1 MGNWIHHP
9 SVTMDAKTTKIV
21 TVAIVAIIIVA
32 CLAVFLVKNDK
43 NDDKKTSLG
52 SGRLLVYGNADNDDY
67 FDEADVELIQQIVD
81 SGTWDSEKY
90 PYADAN
96 NDGKVTQD
104 DVTYMQNFLNGGKG
118 KMYYI
123 DHYGNT
129 SYFNYPLGD
138 RKIAV
143 VGSSSGGYHGLIAG
157 QMLGFYDQIT
167 AADSS
172 LRTMDE
178 SIYPG
183 VSKLDDIGNYNS
195 GDIDTTVENIM
206 TAGCSVAL
214 GGVYQGVY
222 DAMHEVP
229 GEYDYIL
236 LYTSAFIAAGGP
248 DVVAKIMT
256 MGVLLDCA
264 DEARNYVKYYDDI
277 NAQVEES
284 VSELQN
290 MSYVVCYNTNNA
302 ATTYIDT
309 IGSNGSCAGDTWMV
323 YSHLPMTDVADHTG
337 GNYYQVDI
345 ETVLQWDPDVIFLV
359 VSGNT
364 AETAEEA
371 QKVFSERAA
380 YLSESR
386 AYKNGMVFGSYFA
399 VIGTAIGVSQLNLL
413 ASYIWPGSFD
423 EDAGW
428 QVLQDCMDN
437 TLINHIDVKTSGYTY
452 LFRLNA

>member
-1 MGNWIHHP
+1 MNN
-9 SVTMDAKTTKIV
+9 MDSKTTKILA
-21 TVAIVAIIIVA
+21 VAMVAIIVVA
-32 CLAVFLVKNDK
+32 GLTVFFVMNKK
-43 NDDKKTSLG
+43 DDKGKTSLG
-52 SGRLLVYGNADNDDY
+52 TGRLLVYGNADNDDY
-67 FDEADVELIQQIVD
+67 YDEADVNLIKKIAD
-81 SGTWDSEKY
+81 SGTWDSTKY
-90 PYADAN
+90 PFADAN
-96 NDGKVTQD
+96 YDGKVTQD
-104 DVTYMQNFLNGGKG
+104 DVTYMQNFLKGGKG

-157 QMLGFYDQIT
+157 QMLGFYDKIT

-183 VSKLDDIGNYNS
+183 VSKLKDIGNYNS

-214 GGVYQGVY
+214 GGVYQPVY
-222 DAMHEVP
+222 DAMHKIP

-236 LYTSAFIAAGGP
+236 LYTSAFIATGGGP
-248 DVVAKIMT
+248 DVVAKTMT

-264 DEARNYVKYYDDI
+264 DEAREYVRYYDDI
-277 NAQVEES
+277 QSQVKKAA
-284 VSELQN
+284 SELKN
-290 MSYVVCYNTNNA
+290 MSYVICYNTKNA
-302 ATTYIDT
+302 VTTHIDT
-309 IGSNGSCAGDTWMV
+309 VANDGSCAGDTWMI
-323 YSHLPMTDVADHTG
+323 YSHLPMTDIADHSG
-337 GNYYQVDI
+337 KNYYEVDI
-345 ETVLQWDPDVIFLV
+345 ETVLQWDPDVIFVV

-371 QKVFSERAA
+371 RAVFEERAA
-380 YLSESR
+380 YFSESR
-386 AYKNGMVFGSYFA
+386 AYKNGMVFGSYYA
-399 VIGTAIGVSQLNLL
+399 VMGTVIGVSQLNLL
-413 ASYIWPGSFD
+413 ASYLWPGSFS

-428 QVLQDCMDN
+428 DTLQKCLDD
-437 TLINHIDVKTSGYTY
+437 TLINHIDVRKSGYTY
-452 LFRLNA
+452 LYRMNANA

>member
-1 MGNWIHHP
+1 
-9 SVTMDAKTTKIV
+9 MDAKTTKIL
-21 TVAIVAIIIVA
+21 AIVVVVIIIA
-32 CLAVFLVKNDK
+32 AGLTVFFVMDDDD
-43 NDDKKTSLG
+43 DDKGKTSLG

-67 FDEADVELIQQIVD
+67 YDEADLELIQQIAD

-96 NDGKVTQD
+96 NDGKVNQD

-138 RKIAV
+138 RTVAV

-157 QMLGFYDQIT
+157 QMLGFYDKIT

-183 VSKLDDIGNYNS
+183 VSKLKDIGNYNS
-195 GDIDTTVENIM
+195 GDVDSTVENIM
-206 TAGCSVAL
+206 DAGCSVAL

-222 DAMHEVP
+222 DAMHEIP

-248 DVVAKIMT
+248 DVVASTMT

-264 DEARNYVKYYDDI
+264 DEAREYVRYYDNIDS
-277 NAQVEES
+277 QVQEAA
-284 VSELQN
+284 SELKN
-290 MSYVVCYNTNNA
+290 MSYVICYNTTNA
-302 ATTYIDT
+302 VTTHIDT
-309 IGSNGSCAGDTWMV
+309 YANDGSCAGDSWMI
-323 YSHLPMTDVADHTG
+323 YSHLPMTDIANHSG
-337 GNYYQVDI
+337 SNYYEVDI
-345 ETVLQWDPDVIFLV
+345 ETVLDWDPDVIFVV

-371 QKVFSERAA
+371 KAVFEQRAA
-380 YLSESR
+380 YFSDST
-386 AYKNGMVFGSYFA
+386 AYKNGMVFGSYYA
-399 VIGTAIGVSQLNLL
+399 VIGTVIGVSQLNLL
-413 ASYIWPGSFD
+413 ASYLWPGTFD
-423 EDAGW
+423 EEAGW
-428 QVLQDCMDN
+428 NTLQQCVDD
-437 TLINHIDVKTSGYTY
+437 TLINHIDVRESGYTY
-452 LFRLNA
+452 LFRMNSNA